1 MDIFYEIKSRVKMK
15 DLLESYSIRPF
26 RGTNI
31 YRCVFHNDKHPSARI
46 TPDTDRFHC
55 FVCNKA
61 WDIFDFVQ
69 EYENCDIKT
78 AIQILDARFDLG
90 LLRELSHKQKLEI
103 ARQRR
108 ERELLKKQEEREKRL
123 EKALCDYLLEEIEK
137 NNELKAIGHLTRR
150 DYKNGEFPFDAIFFT
165 AVKRELWLNWLY
177 DVFSGAKRNNLVSFD
192 FIYGNDKKILLNMI
206 KNGDI
211 EI

>member
-1 MDIFYEIKSRVKMK
+1 MDIFYEIKSRVKMR
-15 DLLESYSIRPF
+15 DLLENYGIRPY

-46 TPDTDRFHC
+46 TPDSDRFHC

-69 EYENCDIKT
+69 EYENCDLKK

-90 LLRELSHKQKLEI
+90 LLGEMTFKQKLEF

-108 ERELLKKQEEREKRL
+108 ERELQKKQEEKDRQYEKKVCHYIL
-123 EKALCDYLLEEIEK
+123 QEIEK
-137 NNELKAIGHLTRR
+137 NNELKAIGHLTKR
-150 DYKNGEFPFDAIFFT
+150 DYKNKVFPLDILFFT
-165 AVKRELWLNWLY
+165 AVKRELWLDWLY
-177 DVFSGAKRNNLVSFD
+177 NVCSGAKRNELVSFD
-192 FIYGNDKKILLNMI
+192 FIYGNDKKIILSMI